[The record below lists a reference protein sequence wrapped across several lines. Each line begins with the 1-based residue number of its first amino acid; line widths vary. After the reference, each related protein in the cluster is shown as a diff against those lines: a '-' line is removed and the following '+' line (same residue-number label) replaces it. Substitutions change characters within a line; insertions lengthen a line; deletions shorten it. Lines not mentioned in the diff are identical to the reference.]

1 MNHKSIFILYCITT
15 MKNSFVVILSLLFL
29 GFINFQDHP
38 TLGIGA
44 TAPDFNLKGVDGK
57 MYSLSSFSKSKILA
71 IIFSCNHCP
80 TAQAYEGR
88 IKQLAADYQ
97 NKGVQVVVISPNDPK
112 GIRLDELGYSDLSDS
127 YDDMVLRAKEQN
139 YNFPYLFDGGTQE
152 VATKYGPIATPH
164 VFIFDEK
171 RILRYSGRIDDV
183 ENPKKTPKNNDTR
196 NALDALFASKPVPVD
211 KTKTFGCSIKWSE
224 KEKLTKSEKE
234 EWATEPVALD
244 TIDELGL
251 QKLLKN
257 ETSKL
262 RLINVWATW
271 CGPCVNELPDFM
283 TINHMYRRR
292 DFEFITISADK
303 LAKKDKALQILQQ
316 INASN
321 KNYIFTI
328 DDTYKLIDLIDKNW
342 QGALPYT
349 LLVEPNGKII
359 YQKQGP
365 IDAAKMKSMI
375 VDNPLIGR
383 VY

>member
-1 MNHKSIFILYCITT
+1 MIKLIFP
-15 MKNSFVVILSLLFL
+15 FFSLLFL
-29 GFINFQDHP
+29 GFINFQDVK
-38 TLGIGA
+38 TLEIGA
-44 TAPDFNLKGVDGK
+44 AAPDFNLKGADGK
-57 MYSLSSFSKSKILA
+57 MYTLNSFAKSKILTV
-71 IIFSCNHCP
+71 IFSCNHCP
-80 TAQAYEGR
+80 TAQAYEER
-88 IKQLAADYQ
+88 IKKLVTDYE
-97 NKGVQVVVISPNDPK
+97 NKSVQVVVISPNDPK
-112 GIRLDELGYSDLSDS
+112 GIRLDELGYSDLSDN
-127 YDDMVLRAKEQN
+127 YEDMVLRAQEKK

-152 VATKYGPIATPH
+152 VANKYGPIATPH

-171 RILRYSGRIDDV
+171 RKLRYSGRIDDV
-183 ENPKKTPKNNDTR
+183 ENPKGTPKNFDTR
-196 NALDALFASKPVPVD
+196 NALDDLLVNKPVCIE
-211 KTKTFGCSIKWSE
+211 KTKTFGCSIKWAE

-234 EWATEPVALD
+234 QWATEPVALD
-244 TIDELGL
+244 TIDEIGI

-283 TINHMYRRR
+283 AINHMYRRR
-292 DFEFITISADK
+292 DFELITISADK

-316 INASN
+316 MNASN

-349 LLVEPNGKII
+349 LLIEPNGKII
-359 YQKQGP
+359 YSKQGP
-365 IDAAKMKSMI
+365 IDAAKMKTMI

>member
-1 MNHKSIFILYCITT
+1 MIKLFLLIC
-15 MKNSFVVILSLLFL
+15 LSLFL
-29 GFINFQDHP
+29 GFTTFQDHP
-38 TLGIGA
+38 TLEIGSA
-44 TAPDFNLKGVDGK
+44 APDFHLKGVDGK
-57 MYSLSSFSKSKILA
+57 MYSLASFSKSKILA

-88 IKQLAADYQ
+88 IKQLVTDYQ

-164 VFIFDEK
+164 VFIFDAQ
-171 RILRYSGRIDDV
+171 RILRYTGRIDDT

-196 NALDALFASKPVPVD
+196 NALDALLADKPVPVE
-211 KTKTFGCSIKWSE
+211 KTKTFGCSIKWAE

-234 EWATEPVALD
+234 QWSTETVALD
-244 TIDELGL
+244 TIDEMGL

-257 ETSKL
+257 ETTKL

-283 TINHMYRRR
+283 AINHMYRRR

-316 INASN
+316 MNASN
-321 KNYIFTI
+321 KNYIFTV

-349 LLVEPNGKII
+349 LLIEPNGKII
-359 YQKQGP
+359 YQKQGT
-365 IDAAKMKSMI
+365 IDPAKMKTMI
-375 VDNPLIGR
+375 VDNGLIGR